1 MKLFYKVMCSVL
13 VLLAFSCSM
22 SKLTNYGKPL
32 SFLSKERIPRKKAI
46 QLNEILL
53 ANTDIKQNVLYKSEK
68 NKLELNVMN
77 NSSLTEKID
86 QPLSLSLEIRKTA
99 SDLKKKNNFEK
110 NNEIIIP
117 ILEEKIQNVIK
128 NNNFSNK
135 TNTLAINKSSYDR
148 LLNDEISDLVLLL
161 ICLLFPPVAVWWR
174 YDFREQFWI
183 DLALYAPM
191 VFFSSATFA
200 ILPVLYAIYVCFL
213 KKRGNTGD
221 VRSSW

>member
-1 MKLFYKVMCSVL
+1 MCSVL

>member
-1 MKLFYKVMCSVL
+1 MCSVL
-13 VLLAFSCSM
+13 VLFAFSCSM

-46 QLNEILL
+46 QLNEPLSV
-53 ANTDIKQNVLYKSEK
+53 NSDIKQNILYENKK

-86 QPLSLSLEIRKTA
+86 QPLSLSLEIESEIS
-99 SDLKKKNNFEK
+99 SDFKKNNNFEK
-110 NNEIIIP
+110 NNKIIIP
-117 ILEEKIQNVIK
+117 FLEKKIQNIIK
-128 NNNFSNK
+128 NNNFSNQ
-135 TNTLAINKSSYDR
+135 TNTLAINNSSYDG
-148 LLNDEISDLVLLL
+148 LLNDDISDLVLLL

>member
-1 MKLFYKVMCSVL
+1 
-13 VLLAFSCSM
+13 M

>member
-1 MKLFYKVMCSVL
+1 
-13 VLLAFSCSM
+13 M

-46 QLNEILL
+46 QLNEPLSV
-53 ANTDIKQNVLYKSEK
+53 NSGIKQNILYENKK

-86 QPLSLSLEIRKTA
+86 QPLSLSLEIESEIA

-110 NNEIIIP
+110 NNKIIIP
-117 ILEEKIQNVIK
+117 LLEKKIQNVIK
-128 NNNFSNK
+128 NNNFSNQ
-135 TNTLAINKSSYDR
+135 TNTLALNNSSYDG
-148 LLNDEISDLVLLL
+148 LLNDDISDLVLLL

>member
-32 SFLSKERIPRKKAI
+32 SYLSKERIPRKNAI
-46 QLNEILL
+46 QLNDISTVNSDINQNILHK
-53 ANTDIKQNVLYKSEK
+53 NKK

-77 NSSLTEKID
+77 NSSLSEKID
-86 QPLSLSLEIRKTA
+86 QPLSLEIESKLT
-99 SDLKKKNNFEK
+99 SDLKKKNNK
-110 NNEIIIP
+110 IIIP
-117 ILEEKIQNVIK
+117 ILEKKIQNVIK
-128 NNNFSNK
+128 NNNFSNQ
-135 TNTLAINKSSYDR
+135 TNTLAINNSTYEG

-174 YDFREQFWI
+174 YDFRKQFWI